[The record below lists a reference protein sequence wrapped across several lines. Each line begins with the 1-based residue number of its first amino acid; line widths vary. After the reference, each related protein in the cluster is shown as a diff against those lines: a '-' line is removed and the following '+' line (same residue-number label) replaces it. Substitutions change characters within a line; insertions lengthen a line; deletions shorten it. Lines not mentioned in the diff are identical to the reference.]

1 MPPPPD
7 TKEPTPAF
15 QEVDTS
21 RFIIKVQQCIDDH
34 GMLCTGDRVLV
45 GVSGGPDSVA
55 LAHVLFCLR
64 CRYAIDLGI
73 AHLDHGLR
81 PDTAAEETAWV
92 KRLAEKL
99 DVAFFSSRLGTFPGH
114 GSLEAWL
121 RTQRYDFLE
130 QTAAQQGFSKI
141 AVGHQANDNAE
152 AVLLHLLRGSGM
164 RGLAGIPPVRGN
176 RIIRPLIRLTRKE
189 ILAYLERLGIAW
201 LHDPTNMDVRFDR
214 NRVRHQ
220 LIPLLEKDYNANLV
234 QILNRTASICFEEDR
249 WIDEQL
255 APLLT
260 QSVVYR
266 DSASMTLR
274 VDSLIHEPR
283 PVQRRI
289 IRAALRLWLGDLQRF
304 SAGHI
309 EKILALL
316 PDRQPHRRLH
326 LPRCI
331 EAERTAIG
339 LCFQRFRENMHGRP
353 QAARP
358 AEKVEFSHMIDTAED
373 LPAVIEIPEARLRLA
388 FRIERAIGHA
398 IDHEVIRSCGPH
410 RAFFDLDRLAFP
422 LVIRNAKP
430 GDRISPFGLQ
440 GTQKLKKLFI
450 DQKIPKPER
459 PRLPLVIG
467 GETILWVVGVR
478 RSGQAV
484 IDEQT
489 LHVLR
494 VEAESIDRANDMKQL
509 QRQSPGWKTK

>member
-1 MPPPPD
+1 MPSPPD
-7 TKEPTPAF
+7 TKKPHPPY
-15 QEVDTS
+15 QVGDTS
-21 RFIIKVQQCIDDH
+21 RLIIKVQQCIDDY
-34 GMLCTGDRVLV
+34 GMLFPKDRVLV

-55 LAHVLFCLR
+55 LVHVLFWLR

-81 PDTAAEETAWV
+81 PDTAAEETQWV
-92 KRLAEKL
+92 KRLAEDL
-99 DVAFFSSRLGTFPGH
+99 DVPFFSSRLATFPGH

-130 QTAAQQGFSKI
+130 QAAAQQGFSKI

-164 RGLAGIPPVRGN
+164 RGISGIPPIRDN
-176 RIIRPLIRLTRKE
+176 RIIRPLIRVTRKE
-189 ILAYLERLGIAW
+189 ILTYLDRLGITW

-220 LIPLLEKDYNANLV
+220 LIPHLEKNYNANLV

-249 WIDEQL
+249 WMDDQL

-260 QSVVYR
+260 RSVAAR
-266 DSASMTLR
+266 GSTSLR
-274 VDSLIHEPR
+274 LHVDSLIRAPL

-326 LPRCI
+326 LPRRI
-331 EAERTAIG
+331 EAERTVTD
-339 LCFQRFRENMHGRP
+339 LCFRRFPGNYRGRP
-353 QAARP
+353 QAALP
-358 AEKVEFSHMIDTAED
+358 AEAVEFTHAIDTAED
-373 LPAVIEIPEARLRLA
+373 LPAAIEIPEAGLRLT
-388 FRIERAIGHA
+388 FQIERAIDHA
-398 IDHEVIRSCGPH
+398 LDHEVLRSSDPH
-410 RAFFDLDRLAFP
+410 RAFFDLNRLTFP
-422 LVIRNAKP
+422 LLIRNSKP

-450 DQKIPKPER
+450 DHKIPKPER
-459 PRLPLVIG
+459 PRLPLVIDG
-467 GETILWVVGVR
+467 DTILWVVGVR
-478 RSGQAV
+478 RSGLAV
-484 IDEQT
+484 VDEQT
-489 LHVLR
+489 SRVLR
-494 VEAESIDRANDMKQL
+494 IEAQAIDRVNDMKQL
-509 QRQSPGWKTK
+509 